1 VLLAALGFAAFWI
14 VSSPRPLD
22 ASAIPK
28 HTADLANGELL
39 YHAGGCFACH
49 KPGDGAADPAPPS
62 GGTPLKTPIGT
73 LYPPNL
79 TPDPE
84 TGLGK
89 WSDLDFVNAV
99 QRGIAPGGHHYIPAF
114 PYTSYA
120 HMKVEDVLDI
130 RAYLASLKPVRA
142 PPRGSSFLI
151 NFLTRRGIG
160 AWKLVGLDTTPWQ
173 PDPAQDE
180 VWNRGSYL
188 VNAPGH
194 CGECHTPRNLFMVRD
209 ESRHMAGGPHP
220 EGSGKVPSL
229 RDLAGRKRYKDVKDL
244 VSAFQLGELGG
255 YDKMS
260 SSGMGAVQTNL
271 SKLPE
276 GDLTAIATY
285 LMSLK

>member
-1 VLLAALGFAAFWI
+1 VLLAALGFAVFWL
-14 VSSPRPLD
+14 VSAPRPLD
-22 ASAIPK
+22 VSAIPK
-28 HTADLANGELL
+28 HTPDPANGERL
-39 YHAGGCFACH
+39 YHAAGCFSCH
-49 KPGDGAADPAPPS
+49 KPGEGTLPS

-84 TGLGK
+84 TGLGI

-99 QRGIAPGGHHYIPAF
+99 QRGLAPDGHHYIPAF

-120 HMKVEDVLDI
+120 AMKVEDVLDI
-130 RAYLASLKPVRA
+130 KAYLMSLQPVKA
-142 PPRGSSFLI
+142 PPKGSSLMV

-160 AWKLVGLDTTPWQ
+160 AWKLIGLDTTRWQ
-173 PDPAQDE
+173 PDPSQDE
-180 VWNRGSYL
+180 TWNRGSYL

-194 CGECHTPRNLFMVRD
+194 CGECHTPRNLLMVRD
-209 ESRHMAGGPHP
+209 EGRHMAGGPHP

-229 RDLAGRKRYKDVKDL
+229 RDLVGRKRYKDVKDL

-260 SSGMGAVQTNL
+260 AAGMGAVQTNL

-276 GDLTAIATY
+276 SDLVAIATY
-285 LMSLK
+285 LVSLK